1 MEDNLFERLTD
12 LSIGTGSLTPIV
24 AIQRIKEL
32 EGVMHKIAYWFDTD
46 QEILD
51 NMTAAERDDHI
62 RQHKMVLDALF
73 K

>member
-12 LSIGTGSLTPIV
+12 LSIGTGSKTPIA

-32 EGVMHKIAYWFDTD
+32 EGVLHKVAYWFDTD
-46 QEILD
+46 QEMLD
-51 NMTAAERDDHI
+51 NMTAAERGDHI